1 MQQAQAVDLPAV
13 QTANVTLYEKF
24 DVAVVR
30 RDTWDGLTATQRDEL
45 LEAFDVAA
53 KKAVGSR
60 MSEKGGQA
68 SWCRTP
74 GATTVLANRSQLASL
89 HDALDPITDRLA
101 EDPDTARALDRMR
114 QLGAGTVDPT
124 PLACSPVMPEAAA
137 DYYVPPMGSQR
148 VLDGLWRLE
157 VDEQALLDA
166 GASPHDAYVNAGVWE
181 FRINDGYADGTQ
193 PLGQRCN
200 GQFSFDGAQVSVD
213 FGVHGV
219 EDCEGLMRG
228 TFRIEGNRV
237 FFDWQKEHEYDLML
251 DQVMFAPGMVRIE

>member
-1 MQQAQAVDLPAV
+1 
-13 QTANVTLYEKF
+13 
-24 DVAVVR
+24 
-30 RDTWDGLTATQRDEL
+30 
-45 LEAFDVAA
+45 
-53 KKAVGSR
+53 

-124 PLACSPVMPEAAA
+124 PLACSPVMPEARGGLLRAA
-137 DYYVPPMGSQR
+137 DGQPDACSTASGGWRSTSRRCSTRAPARTMPTSTPGCGSS
-148 VLDGLWRLE
+148 GSTT
-157 VDEQALLDA
+157 ATPTA
-166 GASPHDAYVNAGVWE
+166 PSPWG
-181 FRINDGYADGTQ
+181 R
-193 PLGQRCN
+193 RCN